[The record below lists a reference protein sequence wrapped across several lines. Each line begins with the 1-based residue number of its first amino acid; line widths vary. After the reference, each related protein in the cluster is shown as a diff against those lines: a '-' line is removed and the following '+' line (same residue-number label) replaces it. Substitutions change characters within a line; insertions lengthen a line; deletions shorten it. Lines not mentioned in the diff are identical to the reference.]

1 MMPRILFITAG
12 GRHPEYSSGHIS
24 RCLVSARRILS
35 ASPEAR
41 FAFMMPEDEYGE
53 SLFVKEG
60 FRPVIYRSQQE
71 EKRLLA
77 RLIRDWD
84 PHVLVLDRL
93 DVDPEFARWLKHFE
107 RIMVSLDDGGAAVNF
122 CDIAM
127 NPLIPNPRSE
137 YPGYS
142 YLTLEELKRAPSIEK
157 MKGEAAQCLISV
169 GGYDADGLLG
179 RLLRALGDLPGAGE
193 LKIHVFAGVEA
204 RQNAALRSA
213 LAGFDKASELH
224 GYSGRFLEIMQ
235 SSDAAIVAGG
245 LSMFE
250 STRRGIPTLVIS
262 NKDHQKFN
270 IQNLERAGAVL
281 YGGDTSEIPGP
292 RFAAAAGKL
301 ISDAARRR
309 NLAENALEF
318 WAGIPRVP
326 SALDL
331 IQIVTV
337 GDRRQSA
344 KRRSAV
350 LWPKRLTPP
359 MLSYAAMFAK
369 HHKIDHIVPYA
380 WQEHSKPSSK
390 ELLYASS

>member
-24 RCLVSARRILS
+24 RCLVSARRILK
-35 ASPEAR
+35 ASSEAR

-60 FRPVIYRSQQE
+60 YRPVIYRSLQE

-93 DVDPEFARWLKHFE
+93 DVDPEFARWIKQFE
-107 RIMVSLDDGGAAVNF
+107 RIMVSLDDGGSAVNF
-122 CDIAM
+122 CDLAM

-137 YPGYS
+137 YPGYP
-142 YLTLEELKRAPSIEK
+142 YLTLEELKRAPAIEK
-157 MKGEAAQCLISV
+157 LKAGAAQCLISV

-179 RLLRALGDLPGAGE
+179 RLLRALRGIPGADA
-193 LKIHVFAGVEA
+193 LKVHVFAGVEA
-204 RQNAALRSA
+204 RQNGALRSE

-224 GYSGRFLEIMQ
+224 GYSGRFLEVLQ

-270 IQNLERAGAVL
+270 IRNLERAGAVL
-281 YGGDTSEIPGP
+281 YGGHTDEIPGA
-292 RFAAAAGKL
+292 RFSAAAEKL
-301 ISDAARRR
+301 ILESAARR
-309 NLAENALEF
+309 NLAEGALEF

-337 GDRRQSA
+337 DARRQSA

-350 LWPKRLTPP
+350 LWPKRLTQPI
-359 MLSYAAMFAK
+359 LTYAAMFAK
-369 HHKIDHIVPYA
+369 HHKIDHVIPYA

-390 ELLYASS
+390 ELLYAPS